1 MYQPMLHSHHRR
13 LSFTLKKQVSNT
25 QILMRFR
32 AGLVSPRVWTGGRRR
47 REANRSAVEF
57 KLEERSH
64 SGNWSVRAGLACWLQ
79 KWRGRE
85 GHWGSLEE
93 TVPNKMSCHDIA
105 RWVEALGGVGGKLW
119 VRLQSPFLDGLIKAG
134 KHLHPAAQ
142 PQRGRERDRVKE
154 DLHRTSTDSRET
166 ITTTQP
172 DDPVLCGQTWHRK
185 TKGSWESFQI
195 KTGNFPE
202 SGGMHREIV

>member
-1 MYQPMLHSHHRR
+1 M
-13 LSFTLKKQVSNT
+13 
-25 QILMRFR
+25 
-32 AGLVSPRVWTGGRRR
+32 SPRVWTGGRRR

-105 RWVEALGGVGGKLW
+105 R
-119 VRLQSPFLDGLIKAG
+119 
-134 KHLHPAAQ
+134 
-142 PQRGRERDRVKE
+142 
-154 DLHRTSTDSRET
+154 
-166 ITTTQP
+166 
-172 DDPVLCGQTWHRK
+172 
-185 TKGSWESFQI
+185 
-195 KTGNFPE
+195 
-202 SGGMHREIV
+202 